1 MCTHVSVPV
10 RDLAPVWLQLV
21 STIMH
26 DLSAHIGTEVEM
38 KAIEA
43 RFQVGKWTPFST
55 EKGTGVNNHL

>member
-1 MCTHVSVPV
+1 MVTTSKYNHARFV
-10 RDLAPVWLQLV
+10 
-21 STIMH
+21 
-26 DLSAHIGTEVEM
+26 SAHIGIEVEM

>member
-10 RDLAPVWLQLV
+10 RDLVPVWLQLV
-21 STIMH
+21 STVMH

-43 RFQVGKWTPFST
+43 RFQVGSGLPFYR
-55 EKGTGVNNHL
+55 KRYRGK